1 MNNVSR
7 IVLFVG
13 VVTTLSVTVLVLRQS
28 QNRQVS
34 GSLPPIP
41 ERVHDVNCR
50 RLTSPEK
57 DLALSDKTGE
67 GHSLAVS
74 SLVELASLRTQLS
87 ASELA
92 ELLAFISS
100 PKPAN
105 LNDGEWEER
114 VNVILNLLRTQSGVF
129 DDGSDGQGGVFA
141 GASNRKS
148 GYVVPGLSDVLLEMA
163 ANNPSKV
170 LRLYAMQHLSLWFP
184 RESDGEKRR
193 QMVELLESISQ
204 EARDET
210 AGCAVLMLA
219 DMRREEIGI
228 GTLDVP
234 NEVNGIDWKRVDQVI
249 ADASQQLVGEK
260 AARADVRISAIHTC
274 VDRKDGTALPAMR
287 QIAEDVKLVSPLRK
301 AAIYAIGQLGN
312 SEDLTLLASLPQDDG
327 NLSLAVLPAQKELE
341 LKFAQES
348 LR

>member
-1 MNNVSR
+1 MDFKLTRRVITTAFALCLCYCVVMFMRWGFFSR
-7 IVLFVG
+7 DSDALNMHGNTPEIIE
-13 VVTTLSVTVLVLRQS
+13 Q
-28 QNRQVS
+28 
-34 GSLPPIP
+34 P
-41 ERVHDVNCR
+41 ERPIVDSEKLHASYTAGKGEAHLYAVELLDFYARTQSRVND
-50 RLTSPEK
+50 EDMK
-57 DLALSDKTGE
+57 DL
-67 GHSLAVS
+67 
-74 SLVELASLRTQLS
+74 LV
-87 ASELA
+87 
-92 ELLAFISS
+92 FVSS
-100 PKPAN
+100 PKPDG
-105 LNDGEWEER
+105 LSMGEWEER
-114 VNVILNLLRTQSGVF
+114 VNSLLNLLRKQHLQQVDGGEFGLTQ
-129 DDGSDGQGGVFA
+129 
-141 GASNRKS
+141 
-148 GYVVPGLSDVLLEMA
+148 VLLDMA
-163 ANNPSKV
+163 AKNPSKV

-184 RESDGEKRR
+184 READQEKRK
-193 QMVELLESISQ
+193 QMVDLLENIAANQ
-204 EARDET
+204 HDET

-219 DMRREEIGI
+219 DMRREAMGI

-234 NEVNGIDWKRVDQVI
+234 KDVNGIDWKRVDQVI